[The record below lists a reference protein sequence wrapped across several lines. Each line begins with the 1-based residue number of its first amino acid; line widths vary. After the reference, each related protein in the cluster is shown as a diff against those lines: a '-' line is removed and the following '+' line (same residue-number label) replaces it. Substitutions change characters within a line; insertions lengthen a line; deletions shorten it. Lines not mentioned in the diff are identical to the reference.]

1 MMDTD
6 VLGFRPDR
14 RSPLREDLRPVSH
27 PSLYLSQSPLYL
39 NLPKR
44 SLSPTREAYSTTFSP
59 LTHHLP
65 MGLEDIHYTQGEGSQ
80 KRKRTPFKMEG
91 SESPT
96 PGDMEEVERRGNTR
110 TVDLSHLPFSL
121 PSHPRLSPSPMPIPG
136 MIDLTRLQLHNR
148 ARSSLIPFPFFMPGP
163 VMHLSPGAF
172 YPREALRPGRCGPDG
187 GPRGGMTSIEKLGLN
202 IHIDDSY
209 YVDVGGDQKRWKCRM
224 CEKSYTSKYNLVT
237 HILGHSGIKPHG
249 CHLCGKLFKQL
260 SHLHT
265 HLLTHQ
271 GTRPHKC
278 QVCHK
283 AFTQTS
289 HLKRHMMQHSDVKP
303 YSCGVCGRGFAY
315 PSELRAHELKHEKGQ
330 ENVCVECGLDF
341 PSLAQLKRHL
351 TAHRGPTLY
360 RCSECQKSFQYPSQL
375 QNHMMK
381 HKDIRPYICSECGM
395 EFIQSHHLK
404 QHTLTH
410 KGVKEHKCRICGR
423 EFTLL
428 ANMKRH
434 ILIHTNIRAYQCH
447 LCFKSFVQ
455 KQTLKAHMIVHSDIK
470 PYKCKLCGKE
480 FNRMHNLMGHMH
492 LHSDSR
498 PFKCLYCP
506 SKFTLKGNLTRHMK
520 VKHGIMDRG
529 LDARVSRRQGRFC
542 LSAPLG
548 LLTRYSQEEPFDL
561 SQKPRRPRPCLRLS
575 QSDGESVPGS
585 SCQDEDEEESL
596 YRRSQYSPE
605 VYQHHTGGQV
615 YRSETAKQM
624 YRKDMETS
632 GQVYPPGA
640 DGEVYQPVPEPG
652 DADKQLYQCVTGRQV
667 YDSDSELGDQLYQPN
682 LELGDQM
689 YETESEE
696 GEHHI
701 GGKLCYPQSGNTG
714 EHTYHSDSE
723 VGSQSYHSDPDQ
735 LEIGDQLYQPDPDQL
750 EIGDQVYHSDPGEEM
765 MDTPE
770 PCEKDYHSDP
780 GVLTKNVG
788 TDEEEEEDLVRAGS
802 RVEEEQRKQ
811 FRRYLSRE
819 EYRRVRSYNDSKS
832 SSSTE

>member
-1 MMDTD
+1 METD
-6 VLGFRPDR
+6 RVNFSPG
-14 RSPLREDLRPVSH
+14 RSPPLRDELRQASQH
-27 PSLYLSQSPLYL
+27 SFYLNPPPLYIKP
-39 NLPKR
+39 PKFSPPGYPSISPSR
-44 SLSPTREAYSTTFSP
+44 DTYRAFSPPAFFPILSPAFA
-59 LTHHLP
+59 
-65 MGLEDIHYTQGEGSQ
+65 QKEGSQ
-80 KRKRTPFKMEG
+80 KRKRTPFKMDAQEG
-91 SESPT
+91 ESPD
-96 PGDMEEVERRGNTR
+96 GGAEEAEESSSKK
-110 TVDLSHLPFSL
+110 TVDLSHIPFSL
-121 PSHPRLSPSPMPIPG
+121 PPRPIPSPSPKPLPGMIELNRLHRSPGLNLPVQVKQEPLSPSPVWPPSP
-136 MIDLTRLQLHNR
+136 LLLHPPYFPPLHH
-148 ARSSLIPFPFFMPGP
+148 SLLPYPFFMPGP
-163 VMHLSPGAF
+163 VMHLPPGAF
-172 YPREALRPGRCGPDG
+172 YPREDLRPGHRTHDG
-187 GPRGGMTSIEKLGLN
+187 GPRSGTSSGEKLGLN

-224 CEKSYTSKYNLVT
+224 CDKSYTSKYNLVT
-237 HILGHSGIKPHG
+237 HILGHNGIKPHG

-271 GTRPHKC
+271 GMRPHKC

-341 PSLAQLKRHL
+341 PTLAQLKRHL

-360 RCSECQKSFQYPSQL
+360 RCAECQKTFQYPSQL

-434 ILIHTNIRAYQCH
+434 VLIHTNIRAYQCH
-447 LCFKSFVQ
+447 MCFKSFVQ

-492 LHSDSR
+492 LHSDSK

-520 VKHGIMDRG
+520 VKHGVMDRG
-529 LDARVSRRQGRFC
+529 LDERLFRQRGRFC
-542 LSAPLG
+542 LTTPMG
-548 LLTRYSQEEPFDL
+548 LLTHFSQEEPFDL
-561 SQKPRRPRPCLRLS
+561 SQKQPGLPSLRLS

-585 SCQDEDEEESL
+585 SCQEEDEESL

-605 VYQHHTGGQV
+605 LEERAQGSPDELRPGEKQKKLYQQSLDDETFERESAAEGQSV
-615 YRSETAKQM
+615 DPRSDQAHLLQSETSYESDLELDEQA
-624 YRKDMETS
+624 YHREA
-632 GQVYPPGA
+632 G
-640 DGEVYQPVPEPG
+640 
-652 DADKQLYQCVTGRQV
+652 CRQSYD
-667 YDSDSELGDQLYQPN
+667 YDSDSDLEDHHQELDEAEQGKQQLDGLYGAAIDEAEHKQSS
-682 LELGDQM
+682 LE
-689 YETESEE
+689 
-696 GEHHI
+696 
-701 GGKLCYPQSGNTG
+701 TG
-714 EHTYHSDSE
+714 EIAHHSRTSE
-723 VGSQSYHSDPDQ
+723 FTGPQ
-735 LEIGDQLYQPDPDQL
+735 
-750 EIGDQVYHSDPGEEM
+750 
-765 MDTPE
+765 
-770 PCEKDYHSDP
+770 
-780 GVLTKNVG
+780 
-788 TDEEEEEDLVRAGS
+788 DEEEEE
-802 RVEEEQRKQ
+802 EEEDKEQEKIV
-811 FRRYLSRE
+811 RE
-819 EYRRVRSYNDSKS
+819 
-832 SSSTE
+832 